1 MFKLLNKNHAVEHY
15 WRGGGGC
22 SISQIF
28 GGRITVYNI
37 SSADI
42 NCFISKDT
50 GKKYCRCKISCKLIY
65 FYMRRHFFFPY
76 SKLSL
81 LSFMLQFVRIFFI
94 LMQSVSLFKIDILFI
109 LYTYISYKHLHFYQ
123 SVLISCCNLMS
134 QLL

>member
-15 WRGGGGC
+15 WRGGGVLYRKSSEEG
-22 SISQIF
+22 SLYTTSVQLISTALF
-28 GGRITVYNI
+28 LRIP
-37 SSADI
+37 
-42 NCFISKDT
+42 K
-50 GKKYCRCKISCKLIY
+50 KKYCRCKISCKLIY
-65 FYMRRHFFFPY
+65 FYVSRHLFSPY
-76 SKLSL
+76 SELSL